1 MPAMTSFSLSVC
13 LSLSLSLSLSDYAF
27 FYILIVGLQSYC
39 CICSHSITHT
49 HSVGLIWTSIG
60 HSQRPLPDN
69 TQHSQETDIHAPSGI
84 RTRNPSKRTVA
95 DRRLRQRGQREARIS
110 VSQNSA
116 SQNYS
121 KSSQNSEDNCA
132 WPQANVS

>member
-1 MPAMTSFSLSVC
+1 MPAMTTFLLC
-13 LSLSLSLSLSDYAF
+13 LSLSLSLFDYAL
-27 FYILIVGLQSYC
+27 FYLLIAGLQNYC

-60 HSQRPLPDN
+60 HSQRPLSDK

-84 RTRNPSKRTVA
+84 RTRNPRKRTVA
-95 DRRLRQRGQREARIS
+95 DRRQREVRMS

-116 SQNYS
+116 SQNCS
-121 KSSQNSEDNCA
+121 KSSQNPEEDCS
-132 WPQANVS
+132 WPQANAEH